1 MEKTNNICS
10 NTWAVVGF
18 NSIIA
23 EEIMENIVKTC
34 EKDVLHKIYNANALV
49 AIDFKDGTTL
59 RWIRNP
65 TFARGYRIGKL
76 FCDRRIDQNVF
87 LDNIVPM
94 YRGSAEDI
102 IWL

>member
-1 MEKTNNICS
+1 MKEINDYYS
-10 NTWAVVGF
+10 DVWAVVGF

-23 EEIMENIVKTC
+23 EEIMENIVKTY
-34 EKDVLHKIYNANALV
+34 EKDVLHKIHNTNTLV

-65 TFARGYRIGKL
+65 TSARGFRIGKL
-76 FCDRRIDQNVF
+76 FCDSRIDPNVF
-87 LDNIVPM
+87 REIIAPM